1 MDERLYRHILGSL
14 GGTAI
19 GDAMG
24 AACELLSGDEIIR
37 RFGGVVRDFRRP
49 PEANPYAGGREA
61 GQITD
66 DASLTF
72 YLAETYMA
80 GDGLI
85 TPQTVADTI
94 LRWSE
99 NGEYY
104 PRFAGP
110 STKSAVERLRAG
122 EDPLTVGRGA
132 EISPGGT
139 TNGAAMKVSPAG
151 LTHPG
156 GLEAALAD
164 AITVCMPTHATQ
176 IAISG
181 AAAVACAVAEALTEE
196 STPMS
201 IVQAA
206 QWGAVRGE
214 QRGREL
220 GRVAAGPSVE
230 ARIEMAVH
238 LALASPDAE
247 SACRQIARYVG
258 SGLATAEAVPAAI
271 GVFLAAKGDP
281 GETIIWAANL
291 GDDTDTVAAIAG
303 AIAGALGGVDRLP
316 VDLYEAVIRV
326 NHLQLERLARGLAA
340 IAERNHPRETA

>member
-72 YLAETYMA
+72 YLSETYIA
-80 GDGLI
+80 GEGLI
-85 TPQTVADTI
+85 TPRTVADTI
-94 LRWSE
+94 LRWSQ
-99 NGEYY
+99 NGEYF

-110 STKSAVERLRAG
+110 STKGAVERLRAG
-122 EDPLTVGRGA
+122 EDPLVVGRGA

-139 TNGAAMKVSPAG
+139 TNGAAMKASPAG

-156 GLEAALAD
+156 DLEGALSD
-164 AITVCMPTHATQ
+164 AVTVCLPTHATQ

-181 AAAVACAVAEALTEE
+181 AAAVACAVAEALTER

-206 QWGAVRGE
+206 QWGAAMGE
-214 QRGREL
+214 RRGREL

-230 ARIEMAVH
+230 ARIEMAIH
-238 LALASPDAE
+238 LALVSSDAE

-271 GVFLAAKGDP
+271 GIFLAAKGDP
-281 GETIIWAANL
+281 RETIVWSANM

-303 AIAGALGGVDRLP
+303 AISGALGGIERLP
-316 VDLYEAVIRV
+316 GDLYEEVTRV
-326 NHLQLERLARGLAA
+326 NNLQLERLARGLTT
-340 IAERNHPRETA
+340 IAEQRCPRETA

>member
-37 RFGGVVRDFRRP
+37 RFGGVVRDFKRP
-49 PEANPYAGGREA
+49 PEVNPYAGGREA

-72 YLAETYMA
+72 YLSETYISC
-80 GDGLI
+80 GGRI
-85 TPQTVADTI
+85 TPKNVADTI
-94 LRWSE
+94 LRWSQ
-99 NGEYY
+99 NAEYF

-122 EDPLTVGRGA
+122 EDPLVVGRGA

-151 LTHPG
+151 LAHPG
-156 GLEAALAD
+156 DLEAALSD
-164 AITVCMPTHATQ
+164 AITVCLPTHATQ
-176 IAISG
+176 IAMSG
-181 AAAVACAVAEALTEE
+181 AAAVACAVAEALTEH

-206 QWGAVRGE
+206 QWGAVMGE
-214 QRGREL
+214 RRGREQ
-220 GRVAAGPSVE
+220 GRVAAGASVE
-230 ARIEMAVH
+230 ARIQLAIH
-238 LALASPDAE
+238 LALAASDVE

-271 GVFLAAKGDP
+271 GIFLAAKGDP
-281 GETIIWAANL
+281 RETIIWAANM

-303 AIAGALGGVDRLP
+303 AIAGASGGIERLP
-316 VDLYEAVIRV
+316 GELYEQVTRI
-326 NHLQLERLARGLAA
+326 NGLQLERLARGLTS
-340 IAERNHPRETA
+340 IAEQRHSRT